1 MGDSKIEAIFTSEQK
16 DLVISILDC
25 IIPVSDDMPSA
36 GSIGIDLWIETR
48 LSSDTSARRRFLD
61 GLAQLQISSNNQ
73 YASNFEELSD
83 FEKENVLVYIEKRFP
98 VFFTFLVRQTFNGYY
113 ICPDV
118 QKLLSNHSQAPQ
130 PIGYELEAWDLGK
143 LKNVLNRG
151 QKFRQT

>member
-1 MGDSKIEAIFTSEQK
+1 MGDSKIETIFTSQQK

-36 GSIGIDLWIETR
+36 GSVGVDSWVETR

-61 GLAQLQISSNNQ
+61 GLAQLQIYSNNQ
-73 YASNFEELSD
+73 YTSNFEELSD

-118 QKLLSNHSQAPQ
+118 QKLLSNHSHAPQ

>member
-1 MGDSKIEAIFTSEQK
+1 MA
-16 DLVISILDC
+16 
-25 IIPVSDDMPSA
+25 SA

-118 QKLLSNHSQAPQ
+118 QKLLSNHSHAPQ
-130 PIGYELEAWDLGK
+130 PVGYELEAWDLGK
-143 LKNVLNRG
+143 VKTVLNRG
-151 QKFRQT
+151 QKFRQS

>member
-1 MGDSKIEAIFTSEQK
+1 M
-16 DLVISILDC
+16 
-25 IIPVSDDMPSA
+25 
-36 GSIGIDLWIETR
+36 
-48 LSSDTSARRRFLD
+48 SSDTSARRRFLD

-118 QKLLSNHSQAPQ
+118 QKLLSNHSHAPQ

>member
-1 MGDSKIEAIFTSEQK
+1 MDDSKIETIFTSEQRN
-16 DLVISILDC
+16 LVISIVDC

-36 GSIGIDLWIETR
+36 GSVGVDLWIETR
-48 LSSDTSARRRFLD
+48 LLSDTSARREFLD
-61 GLAQLQISSNNQ
+61 GLTQLQIYSNNH
-73 YASNFEELSD
+73 YSSFFEELSD
-83 FEKENVLVYIEKRFP
+83 FEKENVLVYIEKVFP
-98 VFFTFLVRQTFNGYY
+98 VFFAFLVRQTFNGYY

-130 PIGYELEAWDLGK
+130 PIGYELEAWELGK

>member
-36 GSIGIDLWIETR
+36 GSIGVDVWIETR

-118 QKLLSNHSQAPQ
+118 QKLLSNHSHAPQ